1 MPAGRPTTYTQELI
15 EKAYAYLDEWKSL
28 GDMIPSVEGLAEH
41 IDRAR
46 STIYKWDGEEDKP
59 EISDTLARINELQKR
74 ILINNG
80 LSGDFNSNITKLV
93 LGNHGLSEK
102 LQQEH
107 TGANGGPIQTT
118 QINFIPVGSD
128 KK

>member
-1 MPAGRPTTYTQELI
+1 MPAGRPTTYTQEVI
-15 EKAYAYLDEWKSL
+15 DKCNTYLEEWESL
-28 GDMIPSVEGLAEH
+28 GDMIPSVEGLAEYTG
-41 IDRAR
+41 RAR
-46 STIYKWDGEEDKP
+46 STIYYWAEDEEKT
-59 EISDTLARINELQKR
+59 EILDTLAKINEIQKR
-74 ILINNG
+74 TLINKG

-107 TGANGGPIQTT
+107 TGADGGPIQTT
-118 QINFIPVGSD
+118 QINFVPVGSG

>member
-1 MPAGRPTTYTQELI
+1 MPAGRPTTYTDEVI
-15 EKAYAYLDEWKSL
+15 KKAASYLDEWESL
-28 GDMIPSVEGLAEH
+28 GDMIPSVEGLAEY
-41 IDRAR
+41 IERAR
-46 STIYKWDGEEDKP
+46 STIYKWDGEDDKP
-59 EISDTLARINELQKR
+59 EISDTLAKINEIQKR
-74 ILINNG
+74 TLINKG

-107 TGANGGPIQTT
+107 TGADGGPIQTT
-118 QINFIPVGSD
+118 QINFIPVNSD